1 MLSQTK
7 QWKWVTEFHDQFP
20 YQSRNLFVIL
30 IPMSKSLLP
39 KQSENASGWYTTVI
53 RLADLADYGP
63 AKGTMIIKPYGYAIW
78 ELVQEALND
87 RIKAKGVGNC
97 YFPLLIPMSFI
108 QKEKDHIE
116 GFAPELAIVT
126 HGGGEKLE
134 ESLVIRP
141 TSETIMYNSYAQWI
155 QSWRDLPLMMNQW
168 NNVVRWEKRTMP
180 FLRTSEF
187 LWQEG
192 HTAHATHEEAIEL
205 QKWAMDQ
212 YVDIYREYFAIDGYR
227 GYKSQSERFAGAA
240 NTLTFEQLMPSGK
253 VLQSCTSH
261 DLGQHF
267 SEVFDISFQDQEGNY
282 SKVWQ
287 TSWGFS
293 TRSIGGLILAHG
305 DDNGLRLPPKIAP
318 IQVVV
323 VPVKPEGNVLEYGA
337 KLVEILIQEGIRAQL
352 DDRDDESFGF
362 KLNKWEVKGV
372 PIILKIG
379 VKEIETKIVSYRRRD
394 TLEDGSFDF
403 NETAPKIVELLETI
417 QDSMLQ
423 ESTKHRDTNTREVS
437 TYEEFKECI
446 KKHKGFVKVHWEDNA
461 ENEAKIK
468 EDTKATSRCRLEGD
482 SQGIDFYTGKPTK
495 SVWLFAHSY

>member
-1 MLSQTK
+1 
-7 QWKWVTEFHDQFP
+7 
-20 YQSRNLFVIL
+20 
-30 IPMSKSLLP
+30 MSKNQLP
-39 KQSENASGWYTTVI
+39 KKSENTSDWYTTVI
-53 RLADLADYGP
+53 RLADLVDYGP

-78 ELVQEALND
+78 ELVQEALNE
-87 RIKAKGVGNC
+87 RIKARGVGNS
-97 YFPLLIPMSFI
+97 YFPLLIPMSFLE
-108 QKEKDHIE
+108 KEKDHID
-116 GFAPELAIVT
+116 GFAPELAVVT

-134 ESLVIRP
+134 EALVIRP

-205 QKWAMDQ
+205 QQWAMDQ
-212 YVDIYREYFAIDGYR
+212 YAEVYREFFALDGYV
-227 GYKSQSERFAGAA
+227 GYKSQSERFAGAE

-267 SEVFDISFQDQEGNY
+267 SEVFDISFQNQDGDY
-282 SKVWQ
+282 AKVWQ

-293 TRSIGGLILAHG
+293 TRSLGGLILGHG

-323 VPVKPEGNVLEYGA
+323 VPVKPEGGALEYS
-337 KLVEILIQEGIRAQL
+337 KELVMVLKQQGVRVQL

-379 VKEIETKIVSYRRRD
+379 NKEVEAKTVSYRRRD
-394 TLEDGSFDF
+394 TLEDGSFGFD
-403 NETAPKIVELLETI
+403 ETATEVTVLLETI
-417 QDSMLQ
+417 QRDMLQ
-423 ESTKHRDTNTREVS
+423 HSIAHRDANTREVS
-437 TYEEFKECI
+437 SYEEFKDCV
-446 KKHKGFVKVHWEDNA
+446 KDHKGFIKVHWEDNA
-461 ENEAKIK
+461 EIEAKIK
-468 EDTKATSRCRLEGD
+468 EETKATSRCRLEEESDGVN
-482 SQGIDFYTGKPTK
+482 FYTGKPTTT
-495 SVWLFAHSY
+495 VWLFGQSY

>member
-1 MLSQTK
+1 
-7 QWKWVTEFHDQFP
+7 
-20 YQSRNLFVIL
+20 
-30 IPMSKSLLP
+30 MSKNQLP
-39 KQSENASGWYTTVI
+39 SKSQNPSDWYTTVI
-53 RLADLADYGP
+53 RLADLVDYGP

-78 ELVQEALND
+78 ELVQEALNE
-87 RIKAKGVGNC
+87 RIKARGVGNS
-97 YFPLLIPMSFI
+97 YFPLLIPMSFLE
-108 QKEKDHIE
+108 KEKDHIE
-116 GFAPELAIVT
+116 GFAPELAVVT

-134 ESLVIRP
+134 EPLVVRP

-168 NNVVRWEKRTMP
+168 NNVVRWEKRTTP

-205 QKWAMDQ
+205 QKWAMDA
-212 YVDIYREYFAIDGYR
+212 YVEVYRDYFALDGFE

-267 SEVFDISFQDQEGNY
+267 SEVFDISFQDKEGNNEY
-282 SKVWQ
+282 VWQ

-293 TRSIGGLILAHG
+293 TRSIGGLILGHG

-318 IQVVV
+318 IQVIV
-323 VPVKPEGNVLEYGA
+323 VPVKPEGEALNYSAE
-337 KLVEILIQEGIRAQL
+337 LVEILKQQGVRVQL

-372 PIILKIG
+372 PLILKIG
-379 VKEIETKIVSYRRRD
+379 DREVESKTVSYRRRD
-394 TLEDGSFDF
+394 ILEDGSFNFD
-403 NETAPKIVELLETI
+403 ETAIKATQLLETI
-417 QDSMLQ
+417 QSDMLQ
-423 ESTKHRDTNTREVS
+423 QSIAYRDENTREVS
-437 TYEEFKECI
+437 TYEEFKACI
-446 KKHKGFVKVHWEDNA
+446 KEHKGFVKVHWEDNP
-461 ENEAKIK
+461 EIEAKIK
-468 EDTKATSRCRLEGD
+468 EETKATSRCRLEGE
-482 SQGIDFYTGKPTK
+482 SEGTDFYTGKPVK
-495 SVWLFAHSY
+495 DVWLFAQSY